1 MKNVV
6 ILGSTGTIG
15 VNTLEV
21 ISCNPDRFEVI
32 ALTAHRNVD
41 KLLEQCLVWRPQ
53 YAAMSDLKAAET
65 LSASLKTKG
74 VETEVFGGPD
84 AQGKIASLD
93 EAHQVVAGIVG
104 SAGLMSTL
112 AAARSGK
119 RVLLANKEVLVMS
132 GHLMMAAVRQGGGEL
147 LPIDSEHNAIFQC
160 LPSSYIVGE
169 ALDNIRRILLTGSGG
184 PFRGLD
190 WAELDAITP
199 EQACSHPNWIMG
211 PKISVDSATL
221 MNKGLEMI
229 EACWLFDVKPSQ
241 IEVVIH
247 PQSIIH
253 SMVEYLDGSVL
264 AQLSYPD
271 MRIPIAHALAWPER
285 IDSGTD
291 VLNFSALRNLDFE
304 SPDLSRIPCLRL
316 AFAAAEVGGSAP
328 IALNAANEVAVNAFL
343 DRRIRFTEISKI
355 NESVLEQHSSR
366 EVLDVNTV
374 LTVDE
379 EMRQLAARE
388 VRMLSGER
396 I

>member
-1 MKNVV
+1 MKNVA

-21 ISCNPDRFEVI
+21 ISCSQGRFEVI
-32 ALTAHRNVD
+32 ALTAHQNVD

-53 YAAMSDLKAAET
+53 YAAMSDLKAAEI
-65 LSASLKTKG
+65 LSASLKAKG

-84 AQGKIASLD
+84 AQEKIASLD
-93 EAHQVVAGIVG
+93 EVHQVMAGIVG

-132 GHLMMAAVRQGGGEL
+132 GHLMMAAVRENGGEL

-160 LPSSYIVGE
+160 LPSSYTVGE

-190 WAELDAITP
+190 WVELDAITP
-199 EQACSHPNWIMG
+199 EQACSHPNWVMG

-229 EACWLFDVKPSQ
+229 EACWLFDAKPSQ
-241 IEVVIH
+241 IEVIIH

-271 MRIPIAHALAWPER
+271 MRIPIAHALAWPKR
-285 IDSGTD
+285 IDTGS
-291 VLNFSALRNLDFE
+291 NPLDFTALKSLEFE
-304 SPDLSRIPCLRL
+304 SLDLSRAPCLRL

-328 IALNAANEVAVNAFL
+328 VALNAANEVAVKAFL
-343 DRRIRFTEISKI
+343 DRRIRFTEIPKI
-355 NESVLEQHSSR
+355 NESILEQHNSR
-366 EVLDVNTV
+366 ELLDIDTI
-374 LTVDE
+374 LTVDRE
-379 EMRQLAARE
+379 VRQLAARE
-388 VRMLSGER
+388 VESVSRER
-396 I
+396 V